1 MDRLKNLF
9 ICSLSHDPWA
19 APDSSPTSPVE
30 EQYGVD
36 IHTFIDFISLKT
48 LSIYLESRWIQHI
61 FQAGKIETIDYKH

>member
-1 MDRLKNLF
+1 MYHQNLLKLPFSFLTSFQMDRLKNLF

-48 LSIYLESRWIQHI
+48 LSIYLESR
-61 FQAGKIETIDYKH
+61 